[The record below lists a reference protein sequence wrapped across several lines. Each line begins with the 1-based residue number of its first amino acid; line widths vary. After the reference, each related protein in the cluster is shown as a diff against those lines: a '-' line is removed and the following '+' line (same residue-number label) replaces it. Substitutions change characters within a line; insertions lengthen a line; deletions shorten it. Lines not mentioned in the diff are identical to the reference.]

1 MSAVIIFHCDCFSFD
16 ETFSVLK
23 CWRPPAEDK
32 GVTPTFAL
40 MVSWLVGRWTPPVSV
55 EKIPKRICR
64 YQVTAH
70 TTSVVQ
76 VPVEGNL
83 PV

>member
-1 MSAVIIFHCDCFSFD
+1 MACGEVDPP
-16 ETFSVLK
+16 
-23 CWRPPAEDK
+23 RPC
-32 GVTPTFAL
+32 
-40 MVSWLVGRWTPPVSV
+40 VSV

-76 VPVEGNL
+76 VPVEGTL